1 MFIVKNLNNCNYRFK
16 LFCKVHSLSEG
27 DEWIT
32 WEYITW
38 ITRKVNE
45 FKKMHGLNEFDAL
58 EKLEDGQT
66 RFDNFL
72 QVQV

>member
-1 MFIVKNLNNCNYRFK
+1 MFIVKNLNNCNYRFN
-16 LFCKVHSLSEG
+16 LFCKAHSLSEG
-27 DEWIT
+27 DEWVT

-38 ITRKVNE
+38 ITRNVNE
-45 FKKMHGLNEFDAL
+45 FKKIHGLNEFDAL
-58 EKLEDGQT
+58 EKLDDGQT

>member
-1 MFIVKNLNNCNYRFK
+1 MFIVKNLNNCNSRFNS
-16 LFCKVHSLSEG
+16 FCKAHSLSEG
-27 DEWIT
+27 DEWVT

-38 ITRKVNE
+38 ITRKVQE
-45 FKKMHGLNEFDAL
+45 FKKIHGLNEFDAL